1 MTTLVAA
8 ITVTNIA
15 SFHTVVVCPTLLNPM
30 EGRVALTGTLVGSQA
45 AYSCNEGLVLNGN
58 RTRICRADGRWSGSE
73 PTCDTPPGMAKQ
85 MQNDPVAFMQTQ

>member
-1 MTTLVAA
+1 M
-8 ITVTNIA
+8 
-15 SFHTVVVCPTLLNPM
+15 VVCPTLLNPM
-30 EGRVALTGTLVGSQA
+30 EGRVVLTGTLVGSQA

-85 MQNDPVAFMQTQ
+85 MQNDPVAFRPGDNMLACMDYTSLSFSP

>member
-1 MTTLVAA
+1 
-8 ITVTNIA
+8 
-15 SFHTVVVCPTLLNPM
+15 M

-85 MQNDPVAFMQTQ
+85 MQNDPVAFRPSDSILTSMDYTLLSFSL